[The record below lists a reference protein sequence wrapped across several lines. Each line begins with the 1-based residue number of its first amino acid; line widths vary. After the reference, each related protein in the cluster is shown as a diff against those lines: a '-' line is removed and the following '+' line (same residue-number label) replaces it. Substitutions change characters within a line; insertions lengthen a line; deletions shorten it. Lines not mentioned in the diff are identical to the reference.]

1 MSTLAG
7 LRKMEYFLYFN
18 TMVMEN
24 QNPFLKRF
32 TGMLYANEQ
41 ALHDSPYIVCTGYKN
56 GKTLIILMDDRELF
70 TYDLPSVLGI
80 AGWRLF
86 QVTGFDRN
94 LYDIAPYTTI
104 TSVFD
109 DDEATFRY
117 KEISITYKPDGELS
131 LQEFGNKVA
140 CWLKNAYTEAMLDQL

>member
-1 MSTLAG
+1 
-7 LRKMEYFLYFN
+7 
-18 TMVMEN
+18 MVMEN

-41 ALHDSPYIVCTGYKN
+41 ALHDSPYIVRTRYKN
-56 GKTLIILMDDRELF
+56 DKTLIILLDDRELL
-70 TYDLPSVLGI
+70 TDYLPGALGI
-80 AGWRLF
+80 TGWQLEL
-86 QVTGFDRN
+86 VTGFDRN
-94 LYDIAPYTTI
+94 LYDIAPYASI
-104 TSVFD
+104 TNVFN

>member
-1 MSTLAG
+1 
-7 LRKMEYFLYFN
+7 
-18 TMVMEN
+18 MEN

-41 ALHDSPYIVCTGYKN
+41 ALHDSPYIVCTTYKN
-56 GKTLIILMDDRELF
+56 DETLIILLDDRELL
-70 TYDLPSVLGI
+70 TDYLPGALGI
-80 AGWRLF
+80 TGWQLEL
-86 QVTGFDRN
+86 VTGFDRN
-94 LYDIAPYTTI
+94 LYDIAPYATI
-104 TSVFD
+104 TKVFND
-109 DDEATFRY
+109 DVATFRY